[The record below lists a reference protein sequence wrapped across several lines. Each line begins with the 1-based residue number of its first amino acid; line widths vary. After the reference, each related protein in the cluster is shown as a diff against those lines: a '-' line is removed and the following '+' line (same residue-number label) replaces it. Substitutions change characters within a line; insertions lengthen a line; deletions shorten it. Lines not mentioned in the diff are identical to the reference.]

1 MFQVR
6 QKVPAWCYAVC
17 LCSVYQT
24 MLRSLRGNMP
34 AVQCPV
40 HKAAPWAQRVGQT
53 WRCVGNQDRESGLT
67 LLKTNQVTAQALQ
80 ALPARRM
87 DDSASQE
94 NL

>member
-1 MFQVR
+1 M
-6 QKVPAWCYAVC
+6 
-17 LCSVYQT
+17 
-24 MLRSLRGNMP
+24 
-34 AVQCPV
+34 
-40 HKAAPWAQRVGQT
+40 
-53 WRCVGNQDRESGLT
+53 GNQDRESGLT